1 MRLLALRAILGLS
14 SVFYISVA
22 GLPTSVGTAFKITDV
37 PSNLTTVPSNSSN
50 GPISPTVETWQL
62 SADPTFQFQLLLI
75 NGLATYHGS
84 STNDVLKAALYIEP
98 DETFLQ
104 SGAVNA
110 RETYFAAA
118 SYYRAADFYL
128 HGNWSDPRINVFWD
142 LQTECYN
149 KAIASLP
156 TPGQRMTI
164 PAQGFDI
171 PVIFYA
177 ADQSSANVKRKTI
190 IMGNG
195 YDAAQEELMHFFI
208 FPALSRGWNV
218 ITYEGPGQPTALLLD
233 GGIYD
238 AHASFAGQL
247 NIDPMLK
254 GLFDAGQQSE
264 FDNTVAELL
273 RSPQTPSGLRWG
285 IEQGLWAFNING
297 PYEFLQATKAYSIAD
312 VFGQIRMP
320 TWIAAA
326 ANDQFFQG
334 QPELVKQA
342 LGSRATLHRFDGPA
356 GYHNQ
361 VGAAEEANRVMHIW
375 LDKVFRP

>member
-1 MRLLALRAILGLS
+1 MASDPTSFLYDFLSFTDVTVNVFARESVLSPANMRLLALRAILGLS

-218 ITYEGPGQPTALLLD
+218 ITYEGPGQPTVRRKQSM
-233 GGIYD
+233 GSIYD
-238 AHASFAGQL
+238 WGRVLTPVVDYLYSRHDVDAERLAHL
-247 NIDPMLK
+247 
-254 GLFDAGQQSE
+254 
-264 FDNTVAELL
+264 
-273 RSPQTPSGLRWG
+273 
-285 IEQGLWAFNING
+285 
-297 PYEFLQATKAYSIAD
+297 
-312 VFGQIRMP
+312 
-320 TWIAAA
+320 
-326 ANDQFFQG
+326 
-334 QPELVKQA
+334 
-342 LGSRATLHRFDGPA
+342 
-356 GYHNQ
+356 
-361 VGAAEEANRVMHIW
+361 
-375 LDKVFRP
+375 